1 MSEKKRKHRLA
12 GDKIDDDPLK
22 PSPDEISIANYLHK
36 KLPSKEARLS
46 GMIVRVFV
54 AMEAIELLMESPWA
68 KLNNDAKPYLFTS
81 QTAAVNFMTNMF
93 QKQMFQRAVR
103 IKKKSSKHREETK
116 SSKSKVVK
124 KLVDGKP
131 VTAAAAPANAVA
143 ATASKA
149 TAESSPNGNAVVGEE
164 SCDSQPAKSSLFSSI
179 TSSIN
184 EITSS
189 KSSSSSGGGGGKKP
203 MRLEVVDEQIFTL
216 DDPHSFY
223 IWIYEPPPGLFNWL
237 AGTALIIGIILC
249 CLFPIWPSELRQG
262 AYYLT
267 ITVSG
272 FLGVLFFI
280 GFIRFCLYLLVWL
293 FTLGQYNFWLFPNYC
308 EDCGFFDSF
317 RPLYSLKHV
326 SEAETPVNKKSK
338 SKVKSSS
345 NNNSNS
351 NNNNNNNST
360 SSATTL
366 SNVCDSSSSS
376 AKSTQSSCCTEETL
390 LKSPEVLEE
399 EEHEQEEEEPE
410 AEEGEAEKLKAKK
423 DA

>member
-1 MSEKKRKHRLA
+1 MGIELILQTNLHFLRRFKKNMSEKKRKQRLA

-68 KLNNDAKPYLFTS
+68 KLNNDTKPYLFTS

-116 SSKSKVVK
+116 SSKSKTVK

-131 VTAAAAPANAVA
+131 VTTAAAAA

-149 TAESSPNGNAVVGEE
+149 TTESSPDGNAVVVEE
-164 SCDSQPAKSSLFSSI
+164 SCDSQPSKPSLFSSI

-189 KSSSSSGGGGGKKP
+189 KSSSGSGGKKP

-216 DDPHSFY
+216 DDPQSFY
-223 IWIYEPPPGLFNWL
+223 IWIYEPPPVCS
-237 AGTALIIGIILC
+237 I
-249 CLFPIWPSELRQG
+249 ELRQG

-280 GFIRFCLYLLVWL
+280 GFIRFCFYLLVWL
-293 FTLGQYNFWLFPNYC
+293 FTLGQYNFWLFPNYF

-326 SEAETPVNKKSK
+326 SETSTPVVNKKSK
-338 SKVKSSS
+338 SKGKSSS
-345 NNNSNS
+345 NSNS
-351 NNNNNNNST
+351 NTNT
-360 SSATTL
+360 SSATTP
-366 SNVCDSSSSS
+366 SNACNSSSS
-376 AKSTQSSCCTEETL
+376 AKSIQSSCCTEETL
-390 LKSPEVLEE
+390 LKSSEVLEE
-399 EEHEQEEEEPE
+399 EQEEVDE

>member
-1 MSEKKRKHRLA
+1 
-12 GDKIDDDPLK
+12 
-22 PSPDEISIANYLHK
+22 
-36 KLPSKEARLS
+36 
-46 GMIVRVFV
+46 
-54 AMEAIELLMESPWA
+54 
-68 KLNNDAKPYLFTS
+68 
-81 QTAAVNFMTNMF
+81 
-93 QKQMFQRAVR
+93 
-103 IKKKSSKHREETK
+103 
-116 SSKSKVVK
+116 
-124 KLVDGKP
+124 
-131 VTAAAAPANAVA
+131 
-143 ATASKA
+143 
-149 TAESSPNGNAVVGEE
+149 AVVVEE
-164 SCDSQPAKSSLFSSI
+164 SCDSQPSKPSLFSSI

-189 KSSSSSGGGGGKKP
+189 KSSSGSGGKKP

-216 DDPHSFY
+216 DDPQSFY

-280 GFIRFCLYLLVWL
+280 GFIRFCFYLLVWL
-293 FTLGQYNFWLFPNYC
+293 FTLGQYNFWLFPNYF

-326 SEAETPVNKKSK
+326 SETSTPVVNKKSK
-338 SKVKSSS
+338 SKGKSSS
-345 NNNSNS
+345 NSNS
-351 NNNNNNNST
+351 NTNT
-360 SSATTL
+360 SSATTP
-366 SNVCDSSSSS
+366 SNACNSSSS
-376 AKSTQSSCCTEETL
+376 AKSIQSSCCTEETL
-390 LKSPEVLEE
+390 LKSSEVLEE
-399 EEHEQEEEEPE
+399 EQEEVDE